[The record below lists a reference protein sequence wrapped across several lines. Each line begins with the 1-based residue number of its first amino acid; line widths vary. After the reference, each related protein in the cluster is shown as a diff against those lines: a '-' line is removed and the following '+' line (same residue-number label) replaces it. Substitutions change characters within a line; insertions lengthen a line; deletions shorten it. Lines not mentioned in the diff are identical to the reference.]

1 MAWSA
6 DPLTSAPRSEVSTLI
21 QSRRKPIAFL
31 MLIAL
36 LVAQLAAGLHV
47 LKHLGTSVET
57 VGLPGQHLPL
67 CLECAS
73 FAPLAGM
80 HGPIAAGLVIALPAA
95 DGVRPLADP
104 GSPTLSRQLP
114 FRSRA
119 PPR

>member
-1 MAWSA
+1 
-6 DPLTSAPRSEVSTLI
+6 
-21 QSRRKPIAFL
+21 

-36 LVAQLAAGLHV
+36 LVAQSAAGLHV
-47 LKHLGTSVET
+47 LKHVGTSVET

-67 CLECAS
+67 CLDCAS

-80 HGPIAAGLVIALPAA
+80 HGSIAVGFAIALPAT
-95 DGVRPLADP
+95 DGVRPLADL
-104 GSPTLSRQLP
+104 GSPALPLELP

>member
-1 MAWSA
+1 
-6 DPLTSAPRSEVSTLI
+6 
-21 QSRRKPIAFL
+21 

-36 LVAQLAAGLHV
+36 LVAQSAAGLHV
-47 LKHLGTSVET
+47 LNHLGTRAET
-57 VGLPGQHLPL
+57 VGLPGQHMQL

-80 HGPIAAGLVIALPAA
+80 HGSTVAWPVIAGPAAAGVPPFA
-95 DGVRPLADP
+95 DI
-104 GSPTLSRQLP
+104 GSPILTLQLP